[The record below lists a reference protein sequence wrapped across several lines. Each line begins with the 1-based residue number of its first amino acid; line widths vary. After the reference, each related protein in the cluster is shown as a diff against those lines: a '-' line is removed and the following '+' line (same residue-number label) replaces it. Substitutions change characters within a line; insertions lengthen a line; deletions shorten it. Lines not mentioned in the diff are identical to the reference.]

1 MNFPEPISP
10 FMTSSCSSC
19 LSISKQAINI
29 KMKFFCMSYQ
39 SSWHQLFSQMFSP
52 AISERLFINLLS
64 KAILFWLLSYHK
76 SFFLPPHPF
85 SWKTMHE
92 YHFTLHCGCIS
103 IDQKIIIKKKTW
115 RMCHDPAELRTTETH
130 VMIALCLIQ
139 WQKTEAYGHVSTN
152 AFPLS
157 YFFSPK
163 DASSPKHYFQAITQ
177 NNALNF
183 LQPSWHAHQA
193 RKNMNID
200 QS

>member
-76 SFFLPPHPF
+76 SFFLPSHPF

-103 IDQKIIIKKKTW
+103 IDQKIIIKKTW

-139 WQKTEAYGHVSTN
+139 WQKNGSIWACLHKCVSIVLLFFPKGCFQSKTLLPSNHTE
-152 AFPLS
+152 
-157 YFFSPK
+157 
-163 DASSPKHYFQAITQ
+163 
-177 NNALNF
+177 
-183 LQPSWHAHQA
+183 
-193 RKNMNID
+193 
-200 QS
+200 